1 MKPYD
6 FFFKGACLWVVC
18 LAMAGP
24 VAAYDLVP
32 QIDLSQTA
40 FNNNATQGVAHI
52 QQDGADN
59 LAQIDQTVGTLDL
72 NQNAHFA
79 EIFQSGTGNKA
90 YVLQGGN
97 LNVASLSQTGSNNTV
112 RTDQQGNGNRITA
125 SQAGNDSNLTVNQYG
140 DLNNFVVTQPGN
152 NESTLTAYGNSNTIE
167 LHQSHQSVRTT
178 YNITITSDHMS
189 YKVTQ

>member
-1 MKPYD
+1 MKPKH
-6 FFFKGACLWVVC
+6 FFLNGACLWAVC
-18 LAMAGP
+18 LVMSSP
-24 VAAYDLVP
+24 VAASDLVP
-32 QIDLSQTA
+32 QIDLSQLA
-40 FNNNATQGVAHI
+40 FNNNARQGVAHI

-79 EIFQSGTGNKA
+79 EIFQSGTGHRA

-112 RTDQQGNGNRITA
+112 RTDQQGIGNSITA
-125 SQAGNDSNLTVNQYG
+125 SQAGNDSKLTVNQYG

-152 NESTLTAYGNSNTIE
+152 NESTLTAYGNNNTIE
-167 LHQSHQSVRTT
+167 LHQSVGTT
-178 YNITITSDHMS
+178 YNITITSDRMS